1 MAVNDPILDGIKK
14 QVQEYSTLPIS
25 ENSDDK
31 AIYELIASADIDI
44 GETVLTFVSIDIFN
58 NYDIENMKLI
68 NRDTLEEL
76 SIDSFNLIN
85 KTITIT
91 EPLTSAVLQNDTFIL
106 NNRDHLI
113 IQSMYATEN
122 NTEIDDLTR
131 IRERFRFTLK
141 VYGDEMKL
149 NMIDI
154 VNATGAMNGD
164 GGPLQMLMEQQ
175 LPAVTAFKV
184 ARIAQALT
192 PEVQAFRQSYEALVR
207 KYGVE
212 QDGAITVPPDSK
224 PLFMEELETVLKVE
238 VDINIVQASKWKKEE
253 FQA

>member
-149 NMIDI
+149 KTSQYKRDLIRAFKQKSYPQVDE
-154 VNATGAMNGD
+154 NGD
-164 GGPLQMLMEQQ
+164 ITKELIY
-175 LPAVTAFKV
+175 KV
-184 ARIAQALT
+184 DSLSFDPYVDLSDTCIICT
-192 PEVQAFRQSYEALVR
+192 GSIM
-207 KYGVE
+207 VE
-212 QDGAITVPPDSK
+212 YI
-224 PLFMEELETVLKVE
+224 MC
-238 VDINIVQASKWKKEE
+238 
-253 FQA
+253 

>member
-14 QVQEYSTLPIS
+14 QIQEYITLPIS
-25 ENSDDK
+25 ENSNDK
-31 AIYELIASADIDI
+31 AIYELIASADINI
-44 GETVLTFVSIDIFN
+44 GETVLTFTSMNIFD

-149 NMIDI
+149 KTSQYKRDLIRAFKQKSYPQIDE
-154 VNATGAMNGD
+154 NGD
-164 GGPLQMLMEQQ
+164 ITKELIY
-175 LPAVTAFKV
+175 KV
-184 ARIAQALT
+184 DSLSFDPYVDLSDTCIICT
-192 PEVQAFRQSYEALVR
+192 GSIM
-207 KYGVE
+207 VE
-212 QDGAITVPPDSK
+212 YI
-224 PLFMEELETVLKVE
+224 MC
-238 VDINIVQASKWKKEE
+238 
-253 FQA
+253 